1 MKNEMYANLLAEIK
15 RLNAKVDE
23 MMNNNDDDDDEGY
36 DDTSAD
42 LERIGDELE
51 DISKILSNMYNDDTT
66 LDRISNAIDVNAAE
80 VQNVSEKVERG
91 CYDIAESVD
100 LACGH
105 LEKISDLYEEK
116 LMREKN
122 DFISLNTQNPK
133 DGSIVPAKVRI
144 SSITLILDIPNEEGV
159 SEIMT
164 SSFGT
169 NFTIRVFHTSDEVLE
184 LIRKAK
190 RTDYEVYNETL
201 AENGVT
207 EDEIQCYLAHQSS
220 DLAAPYMNMEQTM
233 SYIDEVKKAKDEGF
247 DFSIEHLEERRKER
261 EKEMMKKAQE
271 ETSNGT
277 CKFI

>member
-1 MKNEMYANLLAEIK
+1 MYANLLAEINS
-15 RLNAKVDE
+15 LNAKVDE
-23 MMNNNDDDDDEGY
+23 MMNNDDDDDDDECY

-51 DISKILSNMYNDDTT
+51 DISRILSNMYNDDTT

-80 VQNVSEKVERG
+80 IQNVSEKVERG

-100 LACGH
+100 LACGY
-105 LEKISDLYEEK
+105 LEKISDLYEER

-122 DFISLNTQNPK
+122 EFISLNIQNPK
-133 DGSIVPAKVRI
+133 DESIVPTNVKI
-144 SSITLILDIPNEEGV
+144 SAISLILDIPNEEGV
-159 SEIMT
+159 SEIMM
-164 SSFGT
+164 SGFGN
-169 NFTIRVFHTSDEVLE
+169 NFAIRVFHTSDEILE

-190 RTDYEVYNETL
+190 RTDYEVYKETL

-207 EDEIQCYLAHQSS
+207 EDEIQCYVAHQNS
-220 DLAAPYMNMEQTM
+220 DLAAPYMTMEQTM

-261 EKEMMKKAQE
+261 EKEMMKKVQE
-271 ETSNGT
+271 ETNNGT

>member
-1 MKNEMYANLLAEIK
+1 MKNEMYENLLAEINS
-15 RLNAKVDE
+15 LNAKVNE
-23 MMNNNDDDDDEGY
+23 MMNNDNDDDEGY

-51 DISKILSNMYNDDTT
+51 ELGKLVCEIYNSDDFGGISK
-66 LDRISNAIDVNAAE
+66 AVDVNAAE
-80 VQNVSEKVERG
+80 IQNVSEKVECG

-144 SSITLILDIPNEEGV
+144 SSIMLILDIPNEEGV

-164 SSFGT
+164 SGLGT
-169 NFTIRVFHTSDEVLE
+169 NIAIRVFHTSDEVLE

-271 ETSNGT
+271 EKKNE
-277 CKFI
+277 